1 MESFPTNLSSTH
13 IFLCAVAIGSLQS
26 LRPNAAAYFII
37 LAAHASIILLPSY
50 SVWTP
55 VQSNVSK
62 CRPVRC
68 RPTAGLFNVPV
79 TTNHLPFR
87 PHTFLSILV
96 HHCCWWISYPI
107 RYIYLHIDIHMDQN
121 LYKQLQ
127 TFSFMYVVQVLTS
140 VILGQHSYSARSSAC
155 MMINQA

>member
-1 MESFPTNLSSTH
+1 MIWILSDLNSFTSGVTFLNQTSLFSLSVRVIATMESFPTNLSSTH

-121 LYKQLQ
+121 LYK
-127 TFSFMYVVQVLTS
+127 
-140 VILGQHSYSARSSAC
+140 
-155 MMINQA
+155 